1 MTSMNPTKENPMRK
15 HKIGLRRLVPLAVM
29 IVACGVAG
37 TVAFARS
44 AATPQN
50 TALPQVSGTAK
61 EGQTLTASNGTWSN
75 TPTSYAY
82 QWRRCASDGRACGD
96 ITGATKQT
104 YDVAAA
110 DIGHTLR
117 VVVTATNADGN
128 ASATSAATDV
138 VDSKSGPTNSV
149 KPAVT
154 GTATVGQELRV
165 SRGTWSP
172 TPTSFGF
179 QWQRCTSTGTD
190 CLNVVGATSSSY
202 GVRSADV
209 DHRMRALVTAHTAAG
224 RSTVASSPSSVVQ
237 DNTATT
243 TNSITTTVHGN
254 KAPTIVFIS
263 LKRVGV
269 RVFAR
274 FRVCDDGLGRITV
287 IERDNKAKALAYQ
300 RRYRI
305 TRTASCGTFTRNWIP
320 APRFRT
326 RGRYVVTLRAV
337 DTSNALSRI
346 VSRSLVKR

>member
-1 MTSMNPTKENPMRK
+1 MRK

-50 TALPQVSGTAK
+50 TSLPQVSGTAK
-61 EGQTLTASNGTWSN
+61 EGETLTASNGTWSN

-104 YDVAAA
+104 YAVVAA
-110 DIGHTLR
+110 DVGRTLR
-117 VVVTATNADGN
+117 IVVTASNADGN
-128 ASATSAATDV
+128 ASATSGATDV

-149 KPAVT
+149 KPAVS

-172 TPTSFGF
+172 APSSYGY
-179 QWQRCTSTGTD
+179 QWQRCSSTGTD
-190 CLNVVGATSSSY
+190 CLNVDGATSSVY

-209 DHRMRALVTAHTAAG
+209 DHRLRALVTARTSAG
-224 RSTVASSPSSVVQ
+224 RSTVASTPSSVVL
-237 DNTATT
+237 DNSTT
-243 TNSITTTVHGN
+243 TTSTTTVRGN
-254 KAPTIVFIS
+254 KAPTITFIS
-263 LKRVGV
+263 LRRVGV

-287 IERDNKAKALAYQ
+287 IERDNKARALSYQ
-300 RRYRI
+300 RRFRI
-305 TRTASCGTFTRNWIP
+305 TRTASCGTYTRNWIP

>member
-1 MTSMNPTKENPMRK
+1 
-15 HKIGLRRLVPLAVM
+15 M

-37 TVAFARS
+37 TVASARS
-44 AATPQN
+44 AAAPQN
-50 TALPQVSGTAK
+50 TALPQISGTAK
-61 EGQTLTASNGTWSN
+61 EDSTLTASNGTWSN
-75 TPTSYAY
+75 APTSFTY
-82 QWRRCASDGRACGD
+82 QWRRCASDGGACGS

-104 YDVAAA
+104 YVPVTADV
-110 DIGHTLR
+110 GHTLR

-128 ASATSAATDV
+128 AAATSDATDV
-138 VDSKSGPTNSV
+138 VDSKTGPANTV

-165 SRGTWSP
+165 STGTWTP
-172 TPTSFGF
+172 KPTSFGY

-190 CLNVVGATSSSY
+190 CVNVSGANSAAY
-202 GVRSADV
+202 GVRTADV
-209 DHRMRALVTAHTAAG
+209 DHRLRALVTARTSTG
-224 RSTVASSPSSVVQ
+224 RATVASSPSSVVL
-237 DNTATT
+237 DNTVTT
-243 TNSITTTVHGN
+243 TNTTTTTVQGN
-254 KAPTIVFIS
+254 KAPTITFIS
-263 LKRVGV
+263 LKRVGA

-287 IERDNKAKALAYQ
+287 IERDNKARALASE

-305 TRTASCGTFTRNWIP
+305 TRTASCGTYARSWVP

-326 RGRYVVTLRAV
+326 RGRYIVTLRAV

>member
-1 MTSMNPTKENPMRK
+1 MKENPMRK
-15 HKIGLRRLVPLAVM
+15 HKIDLRRLVPLAVM

-37 TVAFARS
+37 SVAFARS
-44 AATPQN
+44 SAAPQN
-50 TALPQVSGTAK
+50 TALPQISGTAK
-61 EGQTLTASNGTWSN
+61 EGETLTASNGTWSN

-96 ITGATKQT
+96 ITGATKQA
-104 YDVAAA
+104 YDVGAT
-110 DIGHTLR
+110 DVGHTLR

-154 GTATVGQELRV
+154 GTATVGQTLRV

-172 TPTSFGF
+172 TPSSYGY

-190 CLNVVGATSSSY
+190 CLNVGGATSSVY
-202 GVRSADV
+202 GVRSVDV
-209 DHRMRALVTAHTAAG
+209 DHRMRALVTARTSAG

-237 DNTATT
+237 DNTTTT
-243 TNSITTTVHGN
+243 TNSTTTTVQGN

-263 LKRVGV
+263 LKRVGA

-274 FRVCDDGLGRITV
+274 FRICDDGLGRITV

-300 RRYRI
+300 RRFRI
-305 TRTASCGTFTRNWIP
+305 TRTASCGTYTRNWIP
-320 APRFRT
+320 AARFRT
-326 RGRYVVTLRAV
+326 KGRYVVTLRAV

>member
-1 MTSMNPTKENPMRK
+1 MRK

-50 TALPQVSGTAK
+50 TSLPQVSGTAK
-61 EGQTLTASNGTWSN
+61 EGETLTASNGTWSN

-104 YDVAAA
+104 YAVVAA
-110 DIGHTLR
+110 DIGRTLR
-117 VVVTATNADGN
+117 IVVTASNADGN
-128 ASATSAATDV
+128 ASATSGATDV

-149 KPAVT
+149 KPAVS

-172 TPTSFGF
+172 APSSYGY
-179 QWQRCTSTGTD
+179 QWQRCSSTGTD
-190 CLNVVGATSSSY
+190 CLNVDGATSSVY

-209 DHRMRALVTAHTAAG
+209 DHRLRALVTARTSAG
-224 RSTVASSPSSVVQ
+224 RSTVASTPSSVVL
-237 DNTATT
+237 DNSTT
-243 TNSITTTVHGN
+243 TTSTTTVRGN
-254 KAPTIVFIS
+254 KAPTITFIS
-263 LKRVGV
+263 LRRVGV

-287 IERDNKAKALAYQ
+287 IERDNKARALSYQ
-300 RRYRI
+300 RRFRI
-305 TRTASCGTFTRNWIP
+305 TRTASCGTYTRNWIP

>member
-1 MTSMNPTKENPMRK
+1 MRK
-15 HKIGLRRLVPLAVM
+15 RKIGLRRLVPLAVM
-29 IVACGVAG
+29 IAACGVAA

-50 TALPQVSGTAK
+50 TALPQLSGTAK
-61 EGQTLTASNGTWSN
+61 EGETLTASNGTWSN

-104 YDVAAA
+104 YAVLAA
-110 DIGHTLR
+110 DVDHTLR
-117 VVVTATNADGN
+117 IVVTASNTDGN
-128 ASATSAATDV
+128 ASATSVATDV
-138 VDSKSGPTNSV
+138 VDSKSGPVNSV
-149 KPAVT
+149 KPAVS

-172 TPTSFGF
+172 TPGSYGY
-179 QWQRCTSTGTD
+179 QWQRCSSTGTD
-190 CLNVVGATSSSY
+190 CLNVVGATSSVY

-209 DHRMRALVTAHTAAG
+209 DHRLRALVTARTSAG
-224 RSTVASSPSSVVQ
+224 RSTVASTPSSVVL
-237 DNTATT
+237 DNSTT
-243 TNSITTTVHGN
+243 TTSSTTTTVQGN
-254 KAPTIVFIS
+254 KAPTITFIS
-263 LKRVGV
+263 LRRVGV

-287 IERDNKAKALAYQ
+287 IERDNKAKALSYQ
-300 RRYRI
+300 RRFRI
-305 TRTASCGTFTRNWIP
+305 TRTASCGTYTRNWIP
-320 APRFRT
+320 AARFRT
-326 RGRYVVTLRAV
+326 AGRYVVTLRAV

>member
-1 MTSMNPTKENPMRK
+1 MNPTKENPMRK

-37 TVAFARS
+37 TMAFARS
-44 AATPQN
+44 GSTPQN
-50 TALPQVSGTAK
+50 TALPQISGTAK
-61 EGQTLTASNGTWSN
+61 EGETLTASNGTWN
-75 TPTSYAY
+75 NAPTSYAY

-104 YDVAAA
+104 YAVVAA
-110 DIGHTLR
+110 DVGHTLR
-117 VVVTATNADGN
+117 VVVTATNTDGK
-128 ASATSAATDV
+128 ASATSEATDV
-138 VDSKSGPTNSV
+138 VDSKSGPVNSV
-149 KPAVT
+149 KPAVS

-165 SRGTWSP
+165 SSGTWSP
-172 TPTSFGF
+172 APGSYGY
-179 QWQRCTSTGTD
+179 QWQRCSSTGTD
-190 CLNVVGATSSSY
+190 CLNVVGATSSVY

-209 DHRMRALVTAHTAAG
+209 DRRLRALVTARTSAG

-237 DNTATT
+237 DNTTTT
-243 TNSITTTVHGN
+243 TNSTTTTVQGN

-263 LKRVGV
+263 LKRVGA

-274 FRVCDDGLGRITV
+274 FRICDDGLGRITV
-287 IERDNKAKALAYQ
+287 IERDNKARALASQ
-300 RRYRI
+300 RRFRV
-305 TRTASCGTFTRNWIP
+305 TRTASCGTYSRSWIP

-326 RGRYVVTLRAV
+326 TGRYVVTLRAV

>member
-1 MTSMNPTKENPMRK
+1 MEENPMRK
-15 HKIGLRRLVPLAVM
+15 HKIGLSRVVPLLAV

-37 TVAFARS
+37 TMAYARS
-44 AATPQN
+44 AAAPQN
-50 TALPQVSGTAK
+50 TAVPQISGTAK
-61 EGQTLTASNGTWSN
+61 EGETLTASNGTWSN
-75 TPTSYAY
+75 TPTSYDY

-104 YDVAAA
+104 YAVVAA
-110 DIGHTLR
+110 DIGRTLR
-117 VVVTATNADGN
+117 VVVTASNADGK

-149 KPAVT
+149 RPAVS
-154 GTATVGQELRV
+154 GTATVGQALRV

-172 TPTSFGF
+172 APSSYGY
-179 QWQRCTSTGTD
+179 QWQRCSSTGTD
-190 CLNVVGATSSSY
+190 CINVAGSTSSVY

-209 DHRMRALVTAHTAAG
+209 DHRMRALVTARTSAG
-224 RSTVASSPSSVVQ
+224 RSTVASTTSSVVL
-237 DNTATT
+237 DNTT
-243 TNSITTTVHGN
+243 TNSTTTTVQGN
-254 KAPTIVFIS
+254 KAPTITFIS
-263 LKRVGV
+263 LKWVGA
-269 RVFAR
+269 RAFAR

-300 RRYRI
+300 RRFRV
-305 TRTASCGTFTRNWIP
+305 TRTASCGTYSRNWIP

-326 RGRYVVTLRAV
+326 KGRYVVTLRAV